1 MATAY
6 ELMLTIVFVMQL
18 SSVAF
23 TACAWY
29 TTTYL
34 GVDRHT
40 WDVPVT
46 SFSDAAKV
54 RLCWLIFI
62 QQ

>member
-1 MATAY
+1 MDS
-6 ELMLTIVFVMQL
+6 LLTIVFLTQL

-29 TTTYL
+29 TTTYN

-46 SFSDAAKV
+46 SFSNAAKV
-54 RLCWLIFI
+54 GLY
-62 QQ
+62 